1 MSSSL
6 LINIQQ
12 QITRIGYSLC
22 ILIGNIGGVMALFV
36 FLQRSIRRN
45 PCGLYFIAYVIINM
59 MYINFTI
66 LLAVLSSLFNI
77 NPSIQ
82 SSTFCRIQFY
92 ISFILAV
99 IPSYLLVMAS
109 VDRSLASSSN
119 VHTRSKSNRRFAIFM
134 IAIICTFWIL
144 FHLHAFFTI
153 DIQLLY
159 GTQVCTYFQGFPS
172 TFISY
177 YNLICIGIIPFLLM
191 IGFGIQILINIRQ
204 IRLNPNRSQNN
215 RRLIVLLVIQIITYI
230 ILRLPTSLYL
240 VYKEITKSN
249 IKSSNQLII
258 EQFIQSIVY
267 FCQFIQISISPLLNL
282 IIKTFRYE
290 LKQALNKIIRKY
302 NPIHPIQIPSNV

>member
-6 LINIQQ
+6 LIEIEQ

-22 ILIGNIGGVMALFV
+22 ILIGNIGGIMSLFV

-66 LLAVLSSLFNI
+66 VLAVLSSLFNI

-82 SSTFCRIQFY
+82 SSIFCRIQFY
-92 ISFILAV
+92 ISFILAI

-109 VDRSLASSSN
+109 VDRSFASSSN

-134 IAIICTFWIL
+134 IGIICIFWIL
-144 FHLHAFFTI
+144 FHLHSFFTI

-159 GTQVCTYFQGFPS
+159 GTQVCTYFQGFPAA
-172 TFISY
+172 FVSY
-177 YNLICIGIIPFLLM
+177 YNLVCIGIIPFLLM
-191 IGFGIQILINIRQ
+191 IGFGIQISINIRQ

-215 RRLIVLLVIQIITYI
+215 RRLIVLLVIQIIIYI

-258 EQFIQSIVY
+258 EQFIQSVVY